1 MTVNFHLLLEC
12 RFSVTYE
19 RLVRDP
25 DVNTTSY
32 MDADEYKAIWRKLD
46 KYNRLNN
53 YSLRPWEMIES
64 ALNSTLHEL
73 FVPTG
78 DEFKMRLSYDDDKHW
93 FNFFVK
99 IKDMILSVD
108 PS

>member
-1 MTVNFHLLLEC
+1 MSLTNDCF
-12 RFSVTYE
+12 
-19 RLVRDP
+19 RDP

-32 MDADEYKAIWRKLD
+32 MDADKYKAIWRKLD

-78 DEFKMRLSYDDDKHW
+78 ADDDLSDVPEHIPRGKTEQL
-93 FNFFVK
+93 FFA
-99 IKDMILSVD
+99 SVGD
-108 PS
+108 D